1 MKKKV
6 VYLRY
11 WGSHF
16 KSLRHVESYIAELGA
31 TVQRGWL
38 CILVLERLP
47 EDPLWLSRLDAAGIR
62 LHQMPRPRKSLD
74 WATVRNVRLLCLQ
87 LGVSVMACDN
97 MHTSP
102 LLGAAWAS
110 VPVRLWFVHNMSDHF
125 EEQRSPNF
133 RERLAPSLRLSCRL
147 ATGVRAVSQAV
158 KDELVQLGIS
168 PSKIQVRHN
177 PRHLNSCEGALDR
190 AAARAS
196 WGFLDAD
203 VVIGTVGRAAP
214 VKGWDIL
221 VDAFIQ
227 MANEV
232 PRARLL
238 LVGSCAEESQ
248 KVFADDLRLRLRA
261 HNLEGR
267 VVFAGYSSQVLTAYR
282 AMDIFALPSRSEA
295 YCCAIV
301 EAIDSHLPCVAARV
315 GIAPEVIQNGVNG
328 FLVER
333 CQPEDFAHGL
343 LRLSQDSNFR
353 DLCCGNLCL
362 PSSILNAD
370 EYGTRFAEDC
380 EAMLTGGI

>member
-1 MKKKV
+1 MKKSV

-31 TVQRGWL
+31 TIQRGWL
-38 CILVLERLP
+38 CILVVERLP
-47 EDPLWLSRLDAAGIR
+47 EDLLWMSLLDAAGIR

-74 WATVRNVRLLCLQ
+74 WSTVRNVRLLCLQ
-87 LGVSVMACDN
+87 LGVNVMACDN

-102 LLGAAWAS
+102 LLGAAWAN
-110 VPVRLWFVHNMSDHF
+110 VPVRLWFVHNMSVHY
-125 EEQRSPNF
+125 EEFRLPNF

-147 ATGVRAVSQAV
+147 ATGIRAVSQAV

-168 PSKIQVRHN
+168 PCKIQVWHNSRH
-177 PRHLNSCEGALDR
+177 PGSSKGVLDR

-196 WGFLDAD
+196 WGFSDAD

-227 MANEV
+227 IADEV
-232 PRARLL
+232 PQARLL
-238 LVGSCAEESQ
+238 LVGSCTAENQ
-248 KVFADDLRLRLRA
+248 KTFSDDLRVRLRA

-267 VVFAGYSSQVLTAYR
+267 VVFAGYAGQVLTAYR

-295 YCCAIV
+295 FCCALV

-328 FLVER
+328 VLVDR
-333 CQPEDFAHGL
+333 CQPDDFAHGL

-353 DLCCGNLCL
+353 DLCRGNSCL

-370 EYGTRFAEDC
+370 EYGAHFAVDC
-380 EAMLTGGI
+380 EAMLTRLI